1 MILRLNHLRGIIKLG
16 DAMVKNEKV
25 ENLKKY
31 GTIVA
36 GAFLFCL
43 GINLFIVPVG
53 LYNGGVVGISQII
66 RTLVNDYLSLPANF
80 DISGIINFLLNVPL
94 LFLAYKSI
102 SRKFFTGT
110 VVSIVFQTIFFSII
124 AIPNV
129 PIIDDRLAAC
139 LIGGI
144 ITGTDIGITLKAGG
158 SGGGIDILGVYFAKK
173 YSDFS
178 VGKLGIII
186 NAFIYGGCAILFEL
200 PIAIYSIIYTAFFGL
215 IVDRIHYQNI
225 NTTATIFTKKQ
236 NIEKGIMSEM
246 GRGVTCWKGYGAY
259 TREDTLVLV
268 TVISKYEI
276 NQLKKIVYD
285 IDDKEFVIFNEGM
298 NVTGNFEKRL

>member
-1 MILRLNHLRGIIKLG
+1 
-16 DAMVKNEKV
+16 MVKNEKV

-43 GINLFIVPVG
+43 GINLFVVPVG

-80 DISGIINFLLNVPL
+80 DISGIINFLLNIPL
-94 LFLAYKSI
+94 LLLAYKSI

-144 ITGTDIGITLKAGG
+144 ITGTGIGITLKAGG

-236 NIEKGIMSEM
+236 NIEKSISLKWEEGLLA
-246 GRGVTCWKGYGAY
+246 GR
-259 TREDTLVLV
+259 DMVL
-268 TVISKYEI
+268 ILERI
-276 NQLKKIVYD
+276 H
-285 IDDKEFVIFNEGM
+285 
-298 NVTGNFEKRL
+298 

>member
-1 MILRLNHLRGIIKLG
+1 MGNISRDDLNKNAII
-16 DAMVKNEKV
+16 
-25 ENLKKY
+25 
-31 GTIVA
+31 IV

-53 LYNGGVVGISQII
+53 LYNGGVIGISQII
-66 RTLVNDYLSLPANF
+66 RTLINEYTSFTSSF
-80 DISGIINFLLNVPL
+80 DISGIINFIFNLPL
-94 LFLAYKSI
+94 LFLAYRSI
-102 SRKFFTGT
+102 SIKFFSRT

-124 AIPNV
+124 SIPKV

-144 ITGTDIGITLKAGG
+144 ITGAGIGITLKAGG
-158 SGGGIDILGVYFAKK
+158 SGGGIDILGVYFTRK
-173 YSDFS
+173 YTNFS

-186 NAFIYGGCAILFEL
+186 NTFIYGACSILFEV
-200 PIAIYSIIYTAFFGL
+200 PTAIYSIIYTAFFGL
-215 IVDRIHYQNI
+215 IVDKIHYQNI
-225 NTTATIFTKKQ
+225 NTSAMIFTKKE
-236 NIEKGIMSEM
+236 NIEKSIMSKM

-259 TREDTLVLV
+259 TGDDTLVLV

-276 NQLKKIVYD
+276 SQLKRIVYE
-285 IDDKEFVIFNEGM
+285 IDDKAFIIFNEGL